1 MAKAETAS
9 LGMEGFTRSKD
20 LVNKVLFTLLILI
33 VYRFGTYVPLPGVN
47 PAVLTDFFQSNSQG
61 ILGIFDMFSGGALGR
76 MTIFSL
82 NIMPYIAASIIM
94 QLVTFMYPSIKEV
107 SSSGESGRTRIN
119 QYTRYLTIV
128 ICLFQGLGVAIA
140 LEGFQSSTG
149 VFAVSTPG
157 LMFKFLTVVSLTSGT
172 FLVLWLGEQITA
184 RGVGNGVSLIVFA
197 GIIANLPS
205 ALVYTFEL
213 TRKGSIPLLLLFGI
227 IALIIAV
234 VFLVVFVETSQRRI
248 SINYPRRSNGMSMMQ
263 PETSYIPLKL
273 NTAGVIPPI
282 FASSILVLP
291 ITLFTL
297 LSNNANSD
305 GFLAN
310 IVLYLGRGQPL
321 YLALYAS
328 LIVAFA
334 FFYVGVIFN
343 SKETADNLKKSGAFI
358 PGVRPGTNTSD
369 YFNTILNRLTTIGSV
384 YLVFVCLL
392 PEFLIS
398 KLSIPFYFGGT
409 SLLIVV
415 SVTIDTITQIQSH
428 LMSYQYESMIKKSK
442 LSERR
447 RKTNRRR

>member
-1 MAKAETAS
+1 MAKAETANF
-9 LGMEGFTRSKD
+9 GMEGFTKSKD
-20 LVNKVLFTLLILI
+20 LVNKVFFTLLILI
-33 VYRFGTYVPLPGVN
+33 VYRLGTYIPLPGVN
-47 PAVLTDFFQSNSQG
+47 PAVLNDFFQNNAQG

-76 MTIFSL
+76 MTVFSL

-107 SSSGESGRTRIN
+107 TANGESGRTRIN
-119 QYTRYLTIV
+119 QYTRYLTIF
-128 ICLFQGLGVAIA
+128 ICLFQGLGVAFA
-140 LEGFQSSTG
+140 LESFQSSTG
-149 VFAVSTPG
+149 VFAVANPG

-213 TRKGSIPLLLLFGI
+213 TRKGNMSLMLLFGVI
-227 IALIIAV
+227 ILIISV
-234 VFLVVFVETSQRRI
+234 VYLVVFVETSQRRI
-248 SINYPRRSNGMSMMQ
+248 SINYPRRSNGVAMLQ
-263 PETSYIPLKL
+263 PETSYIPLKV
-273 NTAGVIPPI
+273 NTSGVIPPI

-291 ITLFTL
+291 LTLFTL
-297 LSNNANSD
+297 LSNSIGSE
-305 GFLAN
+305 GFLGT

-334 FFYVGVIFN
+334 FFYVGIVFN

-358 PGVRPGTNTSD
+358 PGVRPGENTSE
-369 YFNTILNRLTTIGSV
+369 YFNDVLKRLTAIGSA

-392 PEFLIS
+392 PEFLIT

-428 LMSYQYESMIKKSK
+428 LMSYQYESMIKKSR
-442 LSERR
+442 LSERK
-447 RKTNRRR
+447 RKSNRRR